1 MYLLYTEILSII
13 VYIVYISTKIIRK
26 TEQYTIN

>member
-13 VYIVYISTKIIRK
+13 VYIVYISTKITRK
-26 TEQYTIN
+26 TEQYAIN